1 MLNSAITGLSR
12 VANTLAIAAN
22 AAGTLAVLVL
32 VVILNVDVV
41 SRSMFN
47 APLKGTYEIVQL
59 SVVFIVFLQLADVV
73 RVDRLTRSDGLLNL
87 LHGRRPRLT
96 ATLRRII
103 NAISAI
109 FMGLIAYIMFPEFLK
124 MWGTQDYFG
133 VPGVFTAPWWP
144 IKLVIARGSALAC
157 VIFALK
163 VITAQDRPRLIRA
176 PEHADPKNANTKKGE
191 SSK

>member
-41 SRSMFN
+41 LRSMFN

-96 ATLRRII
+96 TTLRRII

-144 IKLVIARGSALAC
+144 IKLVIAGGSALAC

-176 PEHADPKNANTKKGE
+176 PEHGDPKNANTKKGE